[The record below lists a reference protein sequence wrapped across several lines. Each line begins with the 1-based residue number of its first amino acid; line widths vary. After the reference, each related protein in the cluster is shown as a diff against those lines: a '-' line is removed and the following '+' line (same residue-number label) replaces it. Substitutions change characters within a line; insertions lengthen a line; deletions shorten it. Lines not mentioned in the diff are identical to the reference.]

1 MASTVTPVVVDVPMP
16 KLSDGME
23 EGTILTWTAA
33 DGATVARG
41 QEIVEIETDKA
52 AMAYEAEADG
62 VLRTLAAE
70 GDTVAVG
77 ALIARIEPE
86 GAAIPDETAPPVA
99 VAPAAAADPAGAGGA
114 GHEAGSPEPPAPVRP
129 ETGARANASPVAR
142 RVAGERGVDLAGLTG
157 SGPGGRIVKA
167 DVLAATPAAAS
178 ASPAAP
184 ASQAA
189 SAPAA
194 AAPGE
199 SAVGA
204 KGAVTVVTPTRVQLV
219 VARRMAEAK
228 ATAPEFV
235 VEAEIDMTSA
245 VAMRARL
252 KALLAG
258 SETPPPSLNDMVV
271 TAVGRALRGHPKANG
286 AFRDGRFELFERV
299 NVGVAVAGPDTLV
312 VPTVFD
318 ADVRSLGA
326 IAADVRRLAAKARDG
341 ALTPPELAGGTFSVS
356 NLGMFGIDRFTAV
369 LNPPQAGI
377 LAVGAVR
384 ERAVVRDGELAVRST
399 MHVAL
404 TCDHRIL
411 YGADAA
417 RFLAR
422 VRELLEQAE
431 TLVL

>member
-1 MASTVTPVVVDVPMP
+1 MP

-23 EGTILTWTAA
+23 EGTILAWTAA
-33 DGATVARG
+33 DGTTVARG
-41 QEIVEIETDKA
+41 QEIAEIETDKA

-62 VLRTLAAE
+62 VLRIVAAE

-77 ALIARIEPE
+77 ALIARIVPE
-86 GAAIPDETAPPVA
+86 GAALPDEQTPSPPADSAPVA
-99 VAPAAAADPAGAGGA
+99 SDFQEMPAERAFSGRGLDGGAGGA
-114 GHEAGSPEPPAPVRP
+114 GPSAGP
-129 ETGARANASPVAR
+129 RANASPVAR

-167 DVLAATPAAAS
+167 DVLAATPAVAPPEPAAV
-178 ASPAAP
+178 ASPVLPAP
-184 ASQAA
+184 P
-189 SAPAA
+189 APAA
-194 AAPGE
+194 EP
-199 SAVGA
+199 AVGA

-258 SETPPPSLNDMVV
+258 SETPVPSLNDMVV

-341 ALTPPELAGGTFSVS
+341 SLTPPELAGGTFSVS

-384 ERAVVRDGELAVRST
+384 ERAVVRDGELAVRAT